1 MQYRY
6 VGALS
11 PGVVPDII
19 AYSVLIKGLVDQH
32 HLKQALDI
40 LEELLLQYRE
50 RERERYIYIYI
61 YIRIYISLS
70 LYIHTYIYIYIYIY
84 IYKVYVHA

>member
-50 RERERYIYIYI
+50 RERDIYIYI
-61 YIRIYISLS
+61 YTHIHISLP
-70 LYIHTYIYIYIYIY
+70 IHTYIYI
-84 IYKVYVHA
+84 